1 MGPEPD
7 HCVATLTIY
16 LRISVEW
23 VQVGMQKAATEWR
36 PRPDSNRNRWF
47 RKPKLY
53 PVELRGRNGAT
64 RLSHASIR
72 GKCWVKPTTALLRI
86 LASKF
91 YVCTSTTAQAPDNR
105 HSCACDHGVS
115 NGVPILA
122 TSRESSNQGA
132 GTATGT
138 GKPLWACHFAPV
150 IRLG

>member
-1 MGPEPD
+1 M
-7 HCVATLTIY
+7 
-16 LRISVEW
+16 R
-23 VQVGMQKAATEWR
+23 VGDLILFFFSSRRRHTRSKRDWSS
-36 PRPDSNRNRWF
+36 DVCSSDLSNRNRWF

-53 PVELRGRNGAT
+53 PVELRGRTGAT

-122 TSRESSNQGA
+122 TSRE
-132 GTATGT
+132 
-138 GKPLWACHFAPV
+138 
-150 IRLG
+150 